1 MNEDEIYSF
10 EDRTYL
16 NPTTSRDEQLS
27 FIDTLR
33 ETQAKNTAQIRTDT
47 YNLGSPL
54 PSNLGGLS
62 GAEDTFIA
70 RYQTPQTEQTVAD
83 LRTAAQQSAL
93 NQALTNLQT
102 AYKKRY
108 NDAMLNYQQRAA
120 KASAT
125 PSTNPSNT
133 GNELPIDTN
142 TGSGT
147 GARTNELI
155 EQVRGEFS
163 EGTFPQAEEMFQKT
177 VDAINSGDS
186 SKAQTIPFFVP
197 HTQTG
202 VPTAPGTESVNT
214 GTIYRDKNG
223 NVTGAFYMGK
233 EYNANDAMNLLQELI
248 KQNRLYSTSGK
259 KFTTFDFTVD
269 TSSNG
274 LSAPAGVPI
283 SNPFWE

>member
-108 NDAMLNYQQRAA
+108 NDAVLDYQKR
-120 KASAT
+120 SAT
-125 PSTNPSNT
+125 PSNTTPNTNNT
-133 GNELPIDTN
+133 DGDVSFEP
-142 TGSGT
+142 T
-147 GARTNELI
+147 GA
-155 EQVRGEFS
+155 
-163 EGTFPQAEEMFQKT
+163 
-177 VDAINSGDS
+177 
-186 SKAQTIPFFVP
+186 
-197 HTQTG
+197 
-202 VPTAPGTESVNT
+202 
-214 GTIYRDKNG
+214 NG
-223 NVTGAFYMGK
+223 NVTSGISASFGGSSSTIKPSFAVMPNGK
-233 EYNANDAMNLLQELI
+233 LGVFKTGPDGRAGDFIGYADDLGVQAQLNDDPVLKRLLQELNLTGSLMTS
-248 KQNRLYSTSGK
+248 KNKNTAARAAATQN
-259 KFTTFDFTVD
+259 
-269 TSSNG
+269 
-274 LSAPAGVPI
+274 AGFGAVVTPTAMARGA
-283 SNPFWE
+283 F